1 MKIRILIA
9 DDNSFIEFG
18 EGLCLLISWKNVLG
32 KSTVRVAAAAL
43 LLTQLCGAAGSVS
56 AAGKDA
62 EVHLCS

>member
-1 MKIRILIA
+1 MFTHILEKR
-9 DDNSFIEFG
+9 F
-18 EGLCLLISWKNVLG
+18 G